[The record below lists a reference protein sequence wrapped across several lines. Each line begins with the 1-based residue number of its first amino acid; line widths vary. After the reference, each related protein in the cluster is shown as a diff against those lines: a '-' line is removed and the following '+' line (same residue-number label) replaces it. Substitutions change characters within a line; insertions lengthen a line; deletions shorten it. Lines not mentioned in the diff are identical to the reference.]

1 MFPPKPDPFRGRVSE
16 LRVLTRLCRAPS
28 PRRLALVGTG
38 GSGKS
43 TLACAVGHQ
52 VRSHFP
58 GGIEWFRVGG
68 WDQQTLLDMLAIRM
82 RIPRGADRG
91 RAWRIQNIRRHLG
104 ERGSTLIVLDNHED
118 DRAMAKLLNALGD
131 APVTWLLTARRCLLS
146 GVSVFPVVAPLVTA
160 GRNPFPRVAELTR
173 LLRWNPLSL
182 DLANA
187 LVASGAVLA
196 PTLRDWL
203 LARGVDQVTP
213 IAHEDDLPEV
223 YLLVDWVW
231 AKLDAGAR
239 RLMAVLA
246 HVQGDHVDEASLLTL
261 ARAGVASLG
270 QLRAWHMVQQPLVGR
285 YALHATVRHA
295 VLRRTRFDQKRAV
308 RHYVRLL
315 EKEPARLDLEQTH
328 LFAAMDYAHVTSDL
342 GLALRVNKL
351 LAQLGLE

>member
-1 MFPPKPDPFRGRVSE
+1 MFPPRPDPFRGRVSE
-16 LRVLTRLCRAPS
+16 LRVLARLCRVPP

-52 VRSHFP
+52 VRSFFP

-82 RIPRGADRG
+82 RIARGADRD
-91 RAWRIQNIRRHLG
+91 RAWRIENIRRHLIQ
-104 ERGSTLIVLDNHED
+104 RGPMLIVLDNHED
-118 DRAMAKLLNALGD
+118 DRAMARLLNALAD

-173 LLRWNPLSL
+173 LLRWNPLAL

-187 LVASGAVLA
+187 LVESGAISTPA
-196 PTLRDWL
+196 LRDWL
-203 LARGVDQVTP
+203 LARGVDRVTT

-223 YLLVDWVW
+223 RLLVDWMW

-246 HVQGDHVDEASLLTL
+246 HLQGDHVDEASLLAL
-261 ARAGVASLG
+261 GRAGIPALG
-270 QLRAWHMVQQPLVGR
+270 RLRAWHMVQQPLVDR

-295 VLRRTRFDQKRAV
+295 VLGRTRFDQRRAV
-308 RHYVRLL
+308 RHYVRML
-315 EKEPARLDLEQTH
+315 EKDPARLDLEQTH

-342 GLALRVNKL
+342 GLALRVNRL